1 MDKFP
6 ITSDWIKAAAKY
18 IISRLWDVEKY
29 KIVNDTNISAIFLAW
44 APWAWK
50 TEFLETV
57 FNDLKDIF
65 VVIDIDIYR
74 KLFKWYNGDNSSKYQ
89 NASVRVADKVLKF
102 CFKNKLNFIF
112 DGTFRNY
119 NKAQQ
124 NFEQCEKYKRN
135 VLVTL
140 VFQDPRISFYYT
152 FLRKLK
158 KKRNV
163 PIDVFID
170 GFYGSIESV
179 FKVKKNFKEINIM
192 IACKKYALRDRK
204 QFSYDVNYE
213 IWGVSQFCKKY
224 GVWYYKWNFI
234 NRNRLQLDIEDFNNT
249 PVRHFSWTWW
259 IWTKIK
265 IWYIEKF
272 YKL

>member
-1 MDKFP
+1 MKDFEVSKE
-6 ITSDWIKAAAKY
+6 WIEKATEC
-18 IISRLWDVEKY
+18 IIQNLWSIEKY
-29 KIVNDTNISAIFLAW
+29 TIVDKENISSIFLAW

-57 FNDLKDIF
+57 FNDLRENF
-65 VVIDIDIYR
+65 VVIDIDMYR
-74 KLFKWYNGDNSSKYQ
+74 KLFKWYNGENSSEYQ
-89 NASVRVADKVLKF
+89 KVSVRVADKVLKF
-102 CFKNKLNFIF
+102 CFKNSLNFIF

-119 NKAQQ
+119 NKVKQ
-124 NFEQCEKYKRN
+124 NFKQCEKYKRKC
-135 VLVTL
+135 LVAL

-179 FKVKKNFKEINIM
+179 FLVKKHFKFVDIM
-192 IACKKYALRDRK
+192 IANKKYSFANKNKFTYNVDY
-204 QFSYDVNYE
+204 STSNIV
-213 IWGVSQFCKKY
+213 QFCKKY
-224 GVWYYKWNFI
+224 YIVYNKGIFT
-234 NRNRLQLDIEDFNNT
+234 NRYRLKLDIESFNNT
-249 PVRHFSWTWW
+249 LVKQFGGTWW
-259 IWTKIK
+259 IWTKLR

-272 YKL
+272 FKL